1 MFSPIGEQQSN
12 VKAVPR
18 IIQLYLVFVVLAGL
32 GIVFI
37 LHEGSRLSPPPG
49 SPPQGTVV
57 TEPEVVSGLHPQGHR
72 LADAVLARLGENAKA
87 DLTRFFLQLLIVI
100 TVSYSIGWVFTKIGQ
115 PAVVGEMMAGVLLG
129 PSFFGWLAP
138 SAFHFVFVASSLE
151 PLHLFSQIGV
161 CLFMF
166 AVGMDMDLSE
176 IRQKAHA
183 ALVISHVSI
192 ILPALFGITLAYVFY
207 QQLAQPGAP
216 FISFALFT
224 AISMS
229 ITAFPVL
236 VRILQDRGVL
246 KTPLGRTAAACAA
259 IGDVTAWGLL
269 AFVVAFASSGDFAAT
284 ASCFGLVLLF
294 VAIMFYVVR
303 PNLPR
308 WLGAQALARDQP
320 KKSVLAIVIAIVLA
334 CALTTQMIGIRALFG
349 SFVAGLVMPATS
361 GFRAKLGVRV
371 ENVSSVLLLPVFFA
385 FSGLRTQIGLLHD
398 RSDWLIGLLIILLAT
413 AGKFAGTALSA
424 RVAGIK
430 WRESF
435 QLGALMNTRGL
446 MELIALNLGYELGIL
461 SQRVFSMLVL
471 MALTTTILTGPLLT
485 LFGSKRR
492 NPDLMPTALDH
503 VTSAS

>member
-1 MFSPIGEQQSN
+1 MVAAAP
-12 VKAVPR
+12 AR
-18 IIQLYLVFVVLAGL
+18 
-32 GIVFI
+32 
-37 LHEGSRLSPPPG
+37 
-49 SPPQGTVV
+49 
-57 TEPEVVSGLHPQGHR
+57 GLHRPSSPVSET
-72 LADAVLARLGENAKA
+72 VLTRLGQNAN
-87 DLTRFFLQLLIVI
+87 DGLTRFFLQLLIVI
-100 TVSYSIGWVFTKIGQ
+100 SISYSIGWVFTKIGE

-138 SAFHFVFVASSLE
+138 RAFHFVFAASSLE
-151 PLHLFSQIGV
+151 PLHLFSQVGV

-176 IRQKAHA
+176 LQQKART

-207 QQLAQPGAP
+207 QQLAQPGAAFVP
-216 FISFALFT
+216 FALFT
-224 AISMS
+224 AISIS

-246 KTPLGRTAAACAA
+246 KTPLGRTATACAA

-269 AFVVAFASSGDFAAT
+269 AFVVAFATSGDLVAIAG
-284 ASCFGLVLLF
+284 CFGLVLLF
-294 VAIMFYVVR
+294 VGIMFYVIR
-303 PNLPR
+303 PNLPQ
-308 WLGAQALARDQP
+308 WLGARALERDNP
-320 KKSVLAIVIAIVLA
+320 KKSVLAIVLA
-334 CALTTQMIGIRALFG
+334 CALTTQLIGIRALFG
-349 SFVAGLVMPATS
+349 AFVAGLVMPVRA

-398 RSDWLIGLLIILLAT
+398 QSDWLICLLIILVAT
-413 AGKFAGTALSA
+413 AGKLGGTAITA
-424 RVAGIK
+424 RVAGME

-471 MALTTTILTGPLLT
+471 MALTTTILTGPLLA

-492 NPDLMPTALDH
+492 NPDLMPAPEIM
-503 VTSAS
+503 

>member
-1 MFSPIGEQQSN
+1 MT
-12 VKAVPR
+12 VPR
-18 IIQLYLVFVVLAGL
+18 IIQLYLVTLVLAGL

-37 LHEGSRLSPPPG
+37 LHQGSRLSPPQGPARQGVVAAPPAGVRALPPSG
-49 SPPQGTVV
+49 SPLSQG
-57 TEPEVVSGLHPQGHR
+57 
-72 LADAVLARLGENAKA
+72 VLTRLGQNAND

-100 TVSYSIGWVFTKIGQ
+100 SVSYSIGWVFTKIGE

-129 PSFFGWLAP
+129 PSLFGWLAP
-138 SAFHFVFVASSLE
+138 QAFHFVFAASSLE
-151 PLHLFSQIGV
+151 PLHLFSQVGV

-176 IRQKAHA
+176 LRQKAHT

-192 ILPALFGITLAYVFY
+192 ILPALCGMTLAYIFY
-207 QQLAQPGAP
+207 QELAQPGAS

-224 AISMS
+224 AMSMS

-269 AFVVAFASSGDFAAT
+269 AFVVAFATSGDFVAT
-284 ASCFGLVLLF
+284 AGCFGLVLLF
-294 VAIMFYVVR
+294 VGIMFYVVR
-303 PNLPR
+303 PNLPH
-308 WLGAQALARDQP
+308 WLGARALERNHP

-334 CALTTQMIGIRALFG
+334 CALTTQLIGIRALFG
-349 SFVAGLVMPATS
+349 SFVAGLVMPATA

-385 FSGLRTQIGLLHD
+385 FSGLRTQVGLLHD
-398 RSDWLIGLLIILLAT
+398 RSDWLICLLIILVAT
-413 AGKFAGTALSA
+413 AGKLGGTAITA
-424 RVAGIK
+424 RVSGLK

-471 MALTTTILTGPLLT
+471 MALTTTVLTGPLLA
-485 LFGSKRR
+485 LFGSKRH
-492 NPDLMPTALDH
+492 NPDLEPTALDH
-503 VTSAS
+503 VTAAS